1 MGLSLKA
8 GILLGATA
16 LFAAAALA
24 QQAPSNLSGI
34 PTLPGPNAPA
44 NPAERFSQPI
54 STEYTSKIGFIPS
67 DPQLGASYPRV
78 IQLKQYAAGRNQL
91 LMTFGRRGQ
100 LPIYRSTDNG
110 ESWTFLSS
118 VPNINGQPALYE
130 LPVKMGDF
138 PAGTVLAA
146 GTGMA
151 QPGSSV
157 RTLEAAASTDGG
169 RTWQALGVISSG
181 GIGRYDAVNR
191 SGLSIQNPV
200 WEPFLFTDAQG
211 RLVAYISNE
220 GHKEQGY
227 SQLLEHKVSTD
238 GGRTWGPAVFDVAIG
253 DGLTRPGMAV
263 VTKNARGK
271 YFMSYEVVGKP
282 GVALEPRSNLAHF
295 RTSDDGLNWGNVGD
309 YGTFI
314 QDRWR
319 QYANGTP
326 YIAWSPYGG
335 ANGTLLVTGR
345 SILRYEVGRIGN
357 GMLINRN
364 NGEGIWH
371 LIETPIVYNPVNDGY
386 SQTMIPLGDGREIL
400 QMLSVNNRIAY
411 AKFLLP
417 ETLPEYPFPFGTV
430 RVPMTPN
437 SSIPAI
443 AQPQGRGGR
452 GP

>member
-1 MGLSLKA
+1 MNFSLKA
-8 GILLGATA
+8 GMIFGASA
-16 LFAAAALA
+16 LFALGALA
-24 QQAPSNLSGI
+24 QQAPSGLSGV
-34 PTLPGPNAPA
+34 PALPGPNVPG
-44 NPAERFSQPI
+44 NPAEQLSAPLRTQYS
-54 STEYTSKIGFIPS
+54 SKIGFVDS
-67 DPQLGASYPRV
+67 DPALGASYPRV
-78 IQLKQYAAGRNQL
+78 VQLKQYAQGRGQL
-91 LMTFGRRGQ
+91 LLTFGRRGP

-130 LPVKMGDF
+130 LPVKLGEF
-138 PAGTVLAA
+138 PAGTIMAA
-146 GTGMA
+146 GTA
-151 QPGSSV
+151 PATPGTTR

-169 RTWQALGVISSG
+169 RTWQPLGVISAG

-200 WEPFLFTDAQG
+200 WEPFLFADAQG

-220 GHKEQGY
+220 GHKEEGF

-238 GGRTWGPAVFDVAIG
+238 GGRTWGPAIRDVAIG

-295 RTSDDGLNWGNVGD
+295 RTSDDGLNWGKTDD

-357 GMLINRN
+357 GMMINRN
-364 NGEGIWH
+364 NGEGVWH
-371 LIETPIVYNPVNDGY
+371 LIETPIVYNPVNDAY

-400 QMLSVNNRIAY
+400 QLVSVNNRIAY

-417 ETLPEYPFPFGTV
+417 ERLPEYPFPFGTTK
-430 RVPMTPN
+430 VPMTPD
-437 SSIPAI
+437 STIPAPP
-443 AQPQGRGGR
+443 APAGRGGR
-452 GP
+452 GQ